1 MQEQYEVFDRYDDLM
16 DLENK
21 SGNKGIY
28 RKEIVAG
35 IMKHLDLIKKH
46 SK

>member
-1 MQEQYEVFDRYDDLM
+1 MQERYEVFNRYDELM

-28 RKEIVAG
+28 KDEIVAG
-35 IMKHLDLIKKH
+35 MKKHLDLIKKH